1 MDQPPEIPSSAEI
14 DLGISRKPAPAWVRL
29 LAGAADA
36 IVAGLF
42 SLAIIIFFLIPVFYP
57 ETQTILYEYTE
68 RATESL
74 YENSEL
80 ARQLLENSAV
90 QSMVVASQVINFSLF
105 FFYYLLNEW
114 ILRGS
119 SFGKKIFGIKTV
131 KRNPDEALSPNT
143 MLLRAWIKTLFL
155 LFHPILWI
163 TFIWAVFQKERRSVH
178 DLITGTWVI
187 D

>member
-1 MDQPPEIPSSAEI
+1 MDQPPELPSSAEI
-14 DLGISRKPAPAWVRL
+14 EIGISMKPAPAWVRL

-68 RATESL
+68 QATESL
-74 YENSEL
+74 TGNTEL
-80 ARQLLENSAV
+80 ARQLLENTAV
-90 QSMVVASQVINFSLF
+90 RNMVFASQIINYSLF

-131 KRNPDEALSPNT
+131 RRNPEEALSPNT
-143 MLLRAWIKTLFL
+143 MFLRAWLKTLFL

-163 TFIWAVFQKERRSVH
+163 TFIWAVFQKDRRSVH

>member
-1 MDQPPEIPSSAEI
+1 MEQPPELPSSAEVEI
-14 DLGISRKPAPAWVRL
+14 RIVTNPAPVWVRF

-42 SLAIIIFFLIPVFYP
+42 SLVIIIFILIPVFYP

-68 RATESL
+68 QASESL
-74 YENSEL
+74 SENTEL
-80 ARQLLENSAV
+80 ARKLLENSAV
-90 QSMVVASQVINFSLF
+90 RNMVFASQLINYSLF

-114 ILRGS
+114 FLRGS
-119 SFGKKIFGIKTV
+119 SFGKKIFGVSTV
-131 KRNPDEALSPNT
+131 KRNPEESLLINT
-143 MLLRAWIKTLFL
+143 MFLRAWLKTLFL

-163 TFIWAVFQKERRSVH
+163 TFIWAVFQKEKRTVH